1 MRTFTPSIATPC
13 GVTRRRWRSS
23 LSEPNWVG
31 SGELVD
37 VNVDI
42 VTDSGHE
49 HGVLKPN
56 ELESA
61 CERPYNLWNYGEV
74 EDIVSLAVTLLSG
87 IVHNHPFI
95 DGNKRTALIAARA
108 LLRRNGFD
116 LDFPNEIELG
126 ELIRDFAAGLLAEE
140 DLEEAF
146 ERYLVSLE

>member
-1 MRTFTPSIATPC
+1 M
-13 GVTRRRWRSS
+13 
-23 LSEPNWVG
+23 
-31 SGELVD
+31 
-37 VNVDI
+37 
-42 VTDSGHE
+42 
-49 HGVLKPN
+49 
-56 ELESA
+56 
-61 CERPYNLWNYGEV
+61 
-74 EDIVSLAVTLLSG
+74 TLLSG